1 MHEHCNEFF
10 DAHMLQLGCQYV
22 PTEEDAQDSGS
33 LHVVGSTRSLNKG
46 RVRFVFRLI
55 HLHLIHKFI
64 LKDVHWGL
72 WKNGC
77 IPTSMWRK
85 IPYEDP
91 P

>member
-1 MHEHCNEFF
+1 MCEDCNEFF

-64 LKDVHWGL
+64 LKDVH
-72 WKNGC
+72 
-77 IPTSMWRK
+77 
-85 IPYEDP
+85 
-91 P
+91 

>member
-1 MHEHCNEFF
+1 MRTLMHEHCNEFF

-64 LKDVHWGL
+64 LKDVH
-72 WKNGC
+72 
-77 IPTSMWRK
+77 
-85 IPYEDP
+85 
-91 P
+91 